1 MFLTSCS
8 KRHTPANSPV
18 DSVPPPPPPVAS
30 TQTGSSP
37 AARKPRRVVLPN
49 LALAGCK
56 TGSCSQ
62 VLPDKAAD
70 PDATYPWQVMVDING
85 GEVIGLIALY
95 DQPTTMDDLQAAV
108 DERYGKFAMAQFRTG
123 PARLWRVE
131 PENTAIQL
139 SVAGSGMVQLIY
151 LTFGAKHPASD
162 QAIEYQACVAEKSA
176 KCAARARQ
184 RTSAAPDLR

>member
-1 MFLTSCS
+1 
-8 KRHTPANSPV
+8 
-18 DSVPPPPPPVAS
+18 
-30 TQTGSSP
+30 
-37 AARKPRRVVLPN
+37 
-49 LALAGCK
+49 
-56 TGSCSQ
+56 
-62 VLPDKAAD
+62 VLPDKTAD
-70 PDATYPWQVMVDING
+70 PDATYPWQVLVDING

-131 PENTAIQL
+131 PEKTTIQL
-139 SVAGSGMVQLIY
+139 SVAGTGMVQLIY
-151 LTFGAKHPASD
+151 LTFGANHPASD
-162 QAIEYQACVAEKSA
+162 QAVEYQACVTEKSA